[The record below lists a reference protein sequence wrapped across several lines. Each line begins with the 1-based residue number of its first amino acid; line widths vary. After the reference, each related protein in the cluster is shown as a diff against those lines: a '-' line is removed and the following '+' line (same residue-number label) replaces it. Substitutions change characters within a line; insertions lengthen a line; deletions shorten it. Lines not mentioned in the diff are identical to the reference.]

1 MTVGELFAYV
11 DDIKPNAFTTEQKMI
26 WLNELEARI
35 QKDVLLRWRGEW
47 EQYQWPEDKDV
58 SPLLDPPDDAMYRHW
73 LEAMIDYA
81 NGEYDKYQNTAALFN
96 QVWNSFVARFATRYR
111 PADGYDRRWEG
122 GGFRT

>member
-96 QVWNSFVARFATRYR
+96 QVWNAFVARFATRYR

>member
-11 DDIKPNAFTTEQKMI
+11 DDIKPNAFTAEQKMI

-47 EQYQWPEDKDV
+47 EQYRWPEDKDV